1 MSKAPMD
8 FGVDTISSRLD
19 LITWDDFRRSNGA
32 IMSGGTLVGGRPAFA
47 GRHFLG
53 SADFLRGHRE
63 ATDCKTIPGPENLSN
78 LTLLTPLIAPMQAA
92 FSDRQRI
99 TDELGNFYGAIDAK
113 ALCNR
118 LAAALQSSGIAS
130 IEPWFLSGV
139 R

>member
-1 MSKAPMD
+1 
-8 FGVDTISSRLD
+8 
-19 LITWDDFRRSNGA
+19 
-32 IMSGGTLVGGRPAFA
+32 
-47 GRHFLG
+47 
-53 SADFLRGHRE
+53 
-63 ATDCKTIPGPENLSN
+63 
-78 LTLLTPLIAPMQAA
+78 MQAA